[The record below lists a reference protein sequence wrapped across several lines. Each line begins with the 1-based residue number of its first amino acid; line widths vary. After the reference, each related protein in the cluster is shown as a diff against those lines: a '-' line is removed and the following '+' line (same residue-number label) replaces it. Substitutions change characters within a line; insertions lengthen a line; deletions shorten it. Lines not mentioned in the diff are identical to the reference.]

1 VTQNVHEEREDR
13 VYGKTLAPRN
23 LRSCDPPNR
32 LATRLATGSTCFA
45 ETPDRAW
52 AHNAERGAVAVFW
65 GVPQRSVI
73 IENLSEMRDASSS
86 SAA

>member
-1 VTQNVHEEREDR
+1 M
-13 VYGKTLAPRN
+13 YGKTLAPRN

-52 AHNAERGAVAVFW
+52 AHNAERGASRSFW
-65 GVPQRSVI
+65 SVPQRVVI
-73 IENLSEMRDASSS
+73 IENLWEMRDATTRETKN
-86 SAA
+86 